1 MNVVILLKWSREENS
16 NQVHG
21 TVESYVRDSTGNPTM
36 RQRLVSDPPSVRE
49 YSAALTQN
57 RQFYLHLIPQTQ
69 RSR

>member
-1 MNVVILLKWSREENS
+1 MNVVILLKWSRNENS
-16 NQVHG
+16 NQVDG
-21 TVESYVRDSTGNPTM
+21 TVELYVRDSTGNPIM